1 MKSTHKV
8 SDYRGYSWTFL
19 DLTSS
24 WIKTTL
30 GTLAITGASI
40 LFLIVYAHFSS
51 DLTPDSPAGY
61 LYAIVGTI
69 LMLLAALSYTIH
81 RKAQRRRVGSLN
93 NALNWHICFGLSAL
107 IVIFLHSFGNFNPR
121 TGTYALYGMIALVI
135 SGIVGRVIDRIA
147 PRLIT
152 REARTTLTEV
162 GDDRVE
168 QIAQAAQDIVTHN
181 SQKLRAL
188 NPTSRAQYSQPA
200 LVRQP
205 TNNNNPL
212 TIGGNTLPGSW
223 DIAYIT
229 LDETPQEMS
238 RNEQQYRFV
247 PDRKSPLLDPGALIP
262 GYDQQITEIQ
272 RIQRAMQREQFYRAL
287 IRAWRVFHVLLALLT
302 IGLTL
307 WHLEYAAS
315 LLLPMLLK
323 LHA

>member
-1 MKSTHKV
+1 MKSTYKV
-8 SDYRGYSWTFL
+8 PDHGGYPWTFL
-19 DLTSS
+19 NLTSS
-24 WIKTTL
+24 WVKTTL

-40 LFLIVYAHFSS
+40 LFLIIYTHFSS
-51 DLTPDSPAGY
+51 DLTPDSLAGY

-81 RKAQRRRVGSLN
+81 RKSQRRRVGSLN

-107 IVIFLHSFGNFNPR
+107 IVLFLHSFGNFNPR

-135 SGIVGRVIDRIA
+135 SGIVGRAIDRIA

-152 REARTTLTEV
+152 REARTALTEV
-162 GDDRVE
+162 GDDRLE
-168 QIAQAAQDIVTHN
+168 QIAQTAQDIVTHN
-181 SQKLRAL
+181 SQKLRAF
-188 NPTSRAQYSQPA
+188 NPTNRSQHS
-200 LVRQP
+200 LP
-205 TNNNNPL
+205 TLTRPRTDNNNPV
-212 TIGGNTLPGSW
+212 TIAGNTLPGSW

-238 RNEQQYRFV
+238 RHEQQYRFV
-247 PDRKSPLLDPGALIP
+247 PERKSPLLDPGALIP

-272 RIQRAMQREQFYRAL
+272 RIQRAMQREQFYRTF
-287 IRAWRVFHVLLALLT
+287 IRAWRVFHILLALLT

-323 LHA
+323 LHH